1 MNMRFPSKF
10 RSSLLALVALL
21 ACGALAAVGSAQAAS
36 GADYQVINVANGG
49 TITATVT
56 VSSMPDWNG
65 EVAVSADHD
74 ICGERT
80 SDPSAAVS
88 AELQLQGAFVYLE
101 DITAG
106 KAFTPGAANLDNK
119 GCAYLPYVQG
129 AAAGGEFEVVNS
141 DEALHNVHVNMG
153 VRTLWNLALPL
164 QGFSVVKTL
173 PERPGMLEIRCDVHE
188 WMKATVHLMEHPYF
202 ATTAADGTIQ
212 IGDVPA
218 GTYTMVIWH
227 ERLGETRQQVTVAA
241 GGTVDVPVVLDA
253 E

>member
-1 MNMRFPSKF
+1 MKLLNNS
-10 RSSLLALVALL
+10 RSSLIALVALL
-21 ACGALAAVGSAQAAS
+21 ACGVLAVAGSAQAAS
-36 GADYQVINVANGG
+36 GADYQVINVTNGG
-49 TITATVT
+49 TITGTVT
-56 VSSMPDWNG
+56 LSSMPEWST

-74 ICGERT
+74 ICGER
-80 SDPSAAVS
+80 SADPSASVS
-88 AELQLQGAFVYLE
+88 ADLQLQGAFVYLE

-106 KAFTPGAANLDNK
+106 KAFAPGAVNLDNK
-119 GCAYLPYVQG
+119 GCVYMPYVQG
-129 AAAGGEFEVVNS
+129 AAAGGDLEVVNS

-173 PERPGMLEIRCDVHE
+173 PERPGVLDIRCDVHE

-212 IGDVPA
+212 IDDVPA

-241 GGTVDVPVVLDA
+241 GGSVDVPVVLDA